1 MVGTLNDIT
10 DAQEREEQL
19 RASDQRFRQLADAL
33 PQIVWTS
40 DSRGQLLY
48 GNRRWH
54 EYTGLSSENA
64 LGSAW
69 VSFIHPE
76 DRELT
81 LETWRAAA
89 HAGDPYMVEH
99 RVRRVDG
106 VYRWLLSRALLVPQ
120 TGSGPWVWFGT
131 STDIEEQKQLAKG
144 LREGDQRKDEFLATL
159 GHELRNPL
167 GAISNAV
174 HLLKVRIS
182 DPAISRGLVDIIDR
196 QSRTI
201 GRLVDDLLDVSRVRQ
216 GKLELRREWIPLNQV
231 IESAVEASLPSIN
244 AMQHRLTVDLPPG
257 PVDVFADPTRLSQ
270 MITNLLVNAA
280 KFTPL
285 GGNIDLSASVTDDE
299 VAITVSDNGIGIDAT
314 DIPRIFDLYKQ
325 LQVDEKNDRA
335 GLGIGLSLAKAIV
348 TMHEGNLEASS
359 EGPNKGSRFVVRLP
373 RHSLPP
379 SSRPSDVSPPDW

>member
-10 DAQEREEQL
+10 MEQEREEQL

-40 DSRGQLLY
+40 DSQGQLLY

-54 EYTGLSSENA
+54 EYTGLISENA

-69 VSFIHPE
+69 LSFIHPE

-89 HAGDPYMVEH
+89 HSGDPYMVEH
-99 RVRRVDG
+99 RVRRADG
-106 VYRWLLSRALLVPQ
+106 AYRWLLSRALLVPQ
-120 TGSGPWVWFGT
+120 TGSGPAVWFGT
-131 STDIEEQKQLAKG
+131 STDIEEQKQLAEG
-144 LREGDQRKDEFLATL
+144 LREGEQRKDEFLATL

-201 GRLVDDLLDVSRVRQ
+201 DRLVNDLLDVSRV
-216 GKLELRREWIPLNQV
+216 
-231 IESAVEASLPSIN
+231 
-244 AMQHRLTVDLPPG
+244 
-257 PVDVFADPTRLSQ
+257 
-270 MITNLLVNAA
+270 
-280 KFTPL
+280 
-285 GGNIDLSASVTDDE
+285 
-299 VAITVSDNGIGIDAT
+299 
-314 DIPRIFDLYKQ
+314 
-325 LQVDEKNDRA
+325 
-335 GLGIGLSLAKAIV
+335 
-348 TMHEGNLEASS
+348 
-359 EGPNKGSRFVVRLP
+359 
-373 RHSLPP
+373 
-379 SSRPSDVSPPDW
+379 